1 MPKTLALT
9 IVLLALCTGSA
20 RAEDPPA
27 LPASAQVAA
36 DRAQLLTLAEQGVRR
51 VQKLWW
57 SPGGHWYKDNTKSRG
72 LASIWSSVH
81 LFNALNALASAD
93 RTRLHVHMVERF
105 ANAADRLYWNPVAG
119 HVPHTRRHIG
129 GYSPVPDWRGT
140 AVHTYYDDNGWLG
153 LAFFNA
159 WQVTGKRRYLGAAE
173 RAFAFTAMTGWAT
186 QLGGGVWWD
195 TRHASR
201 SSEGIASNVLL
212 AALLFKSTRRATY
225 LRHARMYI
233 AWSNGHIWDPA
244 AQLYERD
251 PHSPILMRYVQS
263 PIMAGEQTLCEST
276 GDQSMCAA
284 AAALGNAQ
292 LRAFPAAANHG
303 PQYNSIYLQWMLY
316 QYAQDHDPRW
326 YALAFYNAQRALA
339 NSGNKAGL
347 FLQDWD
353 GDHAPS
359 DSSFQIESAT
369 LSLFASVAAAQ
380 PPQ

>member
-1 MPKTLALT
+1 VLRALALT
-9 IVLLALCTGSA
+9 TVLIALSVGSA
-20 RAEDPPA
+20 RAEAPPA

-51 VQKLWW
+51 VQKVWW
-57 SPGGHWYKDNTKSRG
+57 SRSGHWYKDTTKSRG

-93 RTRLHVHMVERF
+93 RTRLHVRMVERF

-129 GYSPVPDWRGT
+129 GYSPVPGWRGT

-159 WQVTGKRRYLGAAE
+159 WQLTGKSRYLGAAE
-173 RAFAFTAMTGWAT
+173 RAFAFTAVTGWAT

-201 SSEGIASNVLL
+201 SSEGIASNILL
-212 AALLFKSTRRATY
+212 GALLLKATGRATY

-233 AWSNGHIWDPA
+233 AWSNAKIWDPA
-244 AQLYERD
+244 ARLYERD

-263 PIMAGEQTLCEST
+263 PIMAGEQTLCQAT
-276 GDQSMCAA
+276 GDQSLCAA

-292 LRAFPAAANHG
+292 LREFPAAANHG
-303 PQYNSIYLQWMLY
+303 PQYDSIYLQWMLY
-316 QYAQDHDPRW
+316 QYSLDHDPRW
-326 YALAFYNAQRALA
+326 YALAFYNANRALT

-347 FLQDWD
+347 FLKDWD
-353 GDHAPS
+353 GDRAPGE
-359 DSSFQIESAT
+359 SSFQIEAAT
-369 LSLFASVAAAQ
+369 LSLFASVAAAV